1 MSSPAVLGQGSGNR
15 EEKSV
20 FYYCGLVAAAF
31 AEKKLALHKACCKEM
46 VSPSWQAPRQCH
58 LRELA
63 LSPAACGKLVTQ

>member
-46 VSPSWQAPRQCH
+46 VSPS
-58 LRELA
+58 
-63 LSPAACGKLVTQ
+63 